1 MSGRIAHR
9 PRYRTTQQ
17 FAQPPRRARQPFLYA
32 RWTYRRQQLLYEKQP
47 LGYSLSLLPF
57 GYHLMQTVFPYRG

>member
-9 PRYRTTQQ
+9 PNYRLSRH
-17 FAQPPRRARQPFLYA
+17 FAQSPRVSRKDYLRT
-32 RWTYRRQQLLYEKQP
+32 RWTYRQQRQQFEQHP

-57 GYHLMQTVFPYRG
+57 GYRLMQGVARL